1 MKSAADSSQQSNLA
15 DAVVSSESR
24 LRRLL
29 RHPTLRVALVGSLLM
44 WAALPPLGLSVLGW
58 IAPVPWLWLARLPQ
72 LRGRRPYLAI
82 WFAAFVFWLGA
93 LHWLRL
99 PHWATSFGWVALSV
113 YQAFYTPLVVAL
125 ARFAQRRFGI
135 GIGIVASGPILWT
148 ACDQARAY
156 MLSGF
161 SMGSLSHT
169 QYRWT
174 NFIQAADLCGEFG
187 VTFLMVLV
195 AAAIA
200 RALPLRD
207 GDEPASRPVVRW
219 FGLAIG
225 GVALMFGYGQWR
237 LADSATR
244 LTPGPKIAL
253 IQGSI
258 DTEMKYDPNEA
269 QRVYNHYM
277 GLSRRAVE
285 ADPSVELVVWPE
297 TMFPGSTWSWTEDAA
312 PGPNEKWTKEE
323 VVETAATLQDGIR
336 RTAEAIGRP
345 LLIGIDAKRFINGG
359 ELRWNSA
366 LYTDAHGVALGRYDK
381 RHPVPF
387 GEYTP
392 FAKQL
397 PFLYALTPLTGG
409 IEEGEQA
416 EAFDLA
422 GVKLVP
428 SICYETVLARL
439 IRDQVVELRE
449 REIEPD
455 VLVNVTNDGWF
466 WGSSEL
472 DLHLMCGVFR
482 AVESR
487 KPLVIAANTGF
498 SAHID
503 SDGRIVQQGPRRE
516 AGFINAQVSLDR
528 RRSPYMAAGDWL
540 ANGCVGLTLLLAAAA
555 LIGGRR
561 KAASAAT
568 SS

>member
-1 MKSAADSSQQSNLA
+1 MNPAAETSILAKSEDVPVVTDSGFH
-15 DAVVSSESR
+15 R
-24 LRRLL
+24 LF
-29 RHPTLRVALVGSLLM
+29 RHPTLRVALVGALLM

-58 IAPVPWLWLARLPQ
+58 IAPVPWLWLARQPELA
-72 LRGRRPYLAI
+72 GRRPYLAI

-99 PHWATSFGWVALSV
+99 PHWATSFGWIALSV
-113 YQAFYTPLVVAL
+113 YQAFYTPLLVAL
-125 ARFAQRRFGI
+125 ARFAQRRFGV
-135 GIGIVASGPILWT
+135 GIFWSAPILWT

-156 MLSGF
+156 VLSGF
-161 SMGSLSHT
+161 SMGSLCHT

-174 NFIQAADLCGEFG
+174 SIIQAADLCGEFG

-207 GDEPASRPVVRW
+207 GDGSIHRWDIRW
-219 FGLAIG
+219 FGLAVG
-225 GVALMFGYGQWR
+225 VVALTFGYGQWR
-237 LADSATR
+237 LADSAEQ
-244 LTPGPKIAL
+244 LTPGPRIAL

-258 DTEMKYDPNEA
+258 DTEMKYDSNEA
-269 QRVYNHYM
+269 QQVYDHYM
-277 GLSRRAVE
+277 GLSREAVE
-285 ADPSVELVVWPE
+285 ADPGVELVVWPE
-297 TMFPGSTWSWTEDAA
+297 TMFPGSTWSWTDDAA
-312 PGPNEKWTKEE
+312 PGPNENWTKQE
-323 VVETAATLQDGIR
+323 VVETAAILQLGIK

-345 LLIGIDAKRFINGG
+345 LLIGIDAKRFVNGG

-366 LYTDAHGVALGRYDK
+366 LYTDEHGSPLGRYDK

-409 IEEGEQA
+409 IEEGERA
-416 EAFDLA
+416 EAFELS
-422 GVKLVP
+422 GVNLVP

-439 IRDQVVELRE
+439 IRAQVVELRK
-449 REIEPD
+449 RGIEPD

-498 SAHID
+498 SAHVD

-528 RRSPYMAAGDWL
+528 RRSPYLAGGDWL
-540 ANGCVGLTLLLAAAA
+540 ANGCVGLSLLTMVAAV
-555 LIGGRR
+555 IRGRR
-561 KAASAAT
+561 NSMPAAT
-568 SS
+568 RE

>member
-1 MKSAADSSQQSNLA
+1 MKSAAKSSEPSHLA
-15 DAVVSSESR
+15 AAAGPSESR
-24 LRRLL
+24 LQGLL
-29 RHPTLRVALVGSLLM
+29 RNPTLRVALVGALLM

-58 IAPVPWLWLARLPQ
+58 IAPVPWLWLARRTELA
-72 LRGRRPYLAI
+72 GRRPYLAI

-99 PHWATSFGWVALSV
+99 PHWATSFGWVALAV
-113 YQAFYTPLVVAL
+113 YQAFYTPLLVAL

-135 GIGIVASGPILWT
+135 GIVVSAPILWT

-174 NFIQAADLCGEFG
+174 SVIQAADLCGEFG

-200 RALPLRD
+200 RALPLGD
-207 GDEPASRPVVRW
+207 GDLNSRRWNPAW
-219 FGLAIG
+219 LGLALGI
-225 GVALMFGYGQWR
+225 VALMFGYGRWR

-244 LTPGPKIAL
+244 LTLGPKIAL

-277 GLSRRAVE
+277 GLSRRAVD
-285 ADPSVELVVWPE
+285 ADPNVELVVWPE

-312 PGPNEKWTKEE
+312 PGPNESWTKQEI
-323 VVETAATLQDGIR
+323 VETAATLQDGIR

-345 LLIGIDAKRFINGG
+345 LLIGIDAKRFISGG

-366 LYTDAHGVALGRYDK
+366 LYTDAHGAPLGRYDK

-392 FAKQL
+392 FARDL

-409 IEEGEQA
+409 IEEGEKA
-416 EAFDLA
+416 EAFDLN

-439 IRDQVVELRE
+439 IRAQVVELRE
-449 REIEPD
+449 RGIEPD
-455 VLVNVTNDGWF
+455 VLVNLTNDGWF

-503 SDGRIVQQGPRRE
+503 SDGRVVQQGPRRE
-516 AGFINAQVSLDR
+516 ADFINAQVSLDR

-540 ANGCVGLTLLLAAAA
+540 ANGCVGLTLLLSAAA
-555 LIGGRR
+555 LVGRR
-561 KAASAAT
+561 RKIGPAAT